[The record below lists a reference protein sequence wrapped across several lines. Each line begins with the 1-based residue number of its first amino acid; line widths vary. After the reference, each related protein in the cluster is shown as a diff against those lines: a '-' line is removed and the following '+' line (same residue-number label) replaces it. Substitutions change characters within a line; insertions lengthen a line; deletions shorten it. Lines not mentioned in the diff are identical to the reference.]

1 MRKVNTSFL
10 KDMRVLIVDD
20 SSTALLLIKQQLV
33 ALGVNHEQIITVE
46 RYQNAIKAIE
56 THQFDVLILDYHLE
70 QHLTGYELAMLL
82 YRNRLISDTTGVLMI
97 SGDARQETVLTALS
111 GKVRHFVT
119 KPLSNTS
126 LAEKLSV
133 IHRETQKLAQI
144 GQAIIAGE
152 TLSASNLF
160 EMINRSGFNISLEA
174 YLLEHWMSK
183 NKWGLIDA
191 YITISSTQCHASKM
205 CAIAHLLHRDN
216 NTQQAIEELHSF
228 LTENP
233 LSIRVMDTLSLLYAE
248 SNQASNAAQW
258 ANKAFELTPSIG
270 ERASRAS
277 HLTAV
282 ANKRN
287 QLLKIGQIY
296 AKHMSLADINWL
308 KSVVQHFQSLEN
320 VYQLTESTSAKTD
333 VLQHANKFVQLAG
346 RKLTQK
352 RAQQLLALHH
362 LFQCHILIDENND
375 SLGHKKLMQAMAS
388 FYDELF
394 ECPPILLMEFLPAL
408 ELFGEHEIHASLVN
422 VLKARGANMQ
432 PLGQSQNPFQINARA
447 PEHYQAKDER
457 LLSQAFVQQF
467 PHSCEAK
474 IQFLHA
480 YSHDSNQSDTNQ
492 IRRIVSELAT
502 LDLPPNW
509 HNWIT
514 TGKQHGF
521 TVAPP
526 AAFSLST
533 LNNRM

>member
-20 SSTALLLIKQQLV
+20 SSTALLLIKQQLI

-133 IHRETQKLAQI
+133 INHETQKLVQI
-144 GQAIIAGE
+144 SQAIVAGE
-152 TLSASNLF
+152 SLSANDLF

-183 NKWGLIDA
+183 NKWALIDA

-205 CAIAHLLHRDN
+205 CAMAYLLHRDN
-216 NTQQAIEELHSF
+216 NTHQAIEELHLF

-233 LSIRVMDTLSLLYAE
+233 LSIRVMDTLSQLYAE
-248 SNQASNAAQW
+248 SNQLSNAALW

-270 ERASRAS
+270 ERASKAS
-277 HLTAV
+277 QLTAL

-287 QLLKIGQIY
+287 QLIKVGQTY
-296 AKHMSLADINWL
+296 ARHMSLADINWL
-308 KSVVQHFQSLEN
+308 KSVIQHFQSLEN
-320 VYQLTESTSAKTD
+320 VYQLTESTTAKTE
-333 VLQHANKFVQLAG
+333 VLHHANKFVQLAS
-346 RKLTQK
+346 RKLTPK
-352 RAQQLLALHH
+352 RVQQLVALHL
-362 LFQCHILIDENND
+362 LFQCHVLIDENND
-375 SLGHKKLMQAMAS
+375 ALGHKKLMQSIAT

-408 ELFGEHEIHASLVN
+408 ALLGEHDIHTALIN
-422 VLKARGANMQ
+422 VLKARGANTQ
-432 PLGQSQNPFQINARA
+432 QLGLSQNSFSVNATPAEQCQSQDQ
-447 PEHYQAKDER
+447 R
-457 LLSQAFVQQF
+457 LISQAFLQQF
-467 PHSCEAK
+467 PHSSQAK
-474 IQFLHA
+474 IHYLHA
-480 YSHDSNQSDTNQ
+480 YSQSANLADATQ
-492 IRRIVSELAT
+492 ISRLISELTT

-509 HNWIT
+509 HNWVI

-521 TVAPP
+521 SLTPP
-526 AAFSLST
+526 AAFSLSS